1 MVFRPTLGVCSPC
14 KVFRRLEITAAES
27 FHFRDPEVLVDEDNC
42 HWLAKV
48 NWSERV
54 NLFPGTKY
62 LIMWFDVFIV
72 KGHPIAKENRPP

>member
-1 MVFRPTLGVCSPC
+1 M
-14 KVFRRLEITAAES
+14 FRRLEITAVKS
-27 FHFRDPEVLVDEDNC
+27 FHLLDPEVLVDEDNC

-62 LIMWFDVFIV
+62 SVDHVV
-72 KGHPIAKENRPP
+72 